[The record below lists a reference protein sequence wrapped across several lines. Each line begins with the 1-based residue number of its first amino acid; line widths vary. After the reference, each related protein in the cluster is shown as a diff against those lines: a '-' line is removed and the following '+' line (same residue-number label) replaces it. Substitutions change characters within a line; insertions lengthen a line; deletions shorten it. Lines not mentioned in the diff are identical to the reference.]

1 MQMQSP
7 ITILLVED
15 NLNFVRLVTLYLQRY
30 DDAVFSVV
38 AKETGLLALSWL
50 KEGNEADAILM
61 DYFLPGLNGLE
72 VTSLLKEK
80 GYSIPIIFLTVN
92 KDISLAIEAMKLGI
106 EGYLVKEE
114 ISTPVLPRTILSVIE
129 KSKLQKKLAELEIS
143 QKRLEAVQE
152 MVIAVSNEL
161 NNPIVAM
168 KKNVEELLK
177 QESLKDV
184 VSYLNIVRDNLDRM
198 VKKIERLKQLKED
211 KTVVYIKD
219 LRMFDISN

>member
-1 MQMQSP
+1 MQSP

-15 NLNFVRLVTLYLQRY
+15 NQNFVRLVTLYLQRY
-30 DDAVFSVV
+30 DDAAFSVV
-38 AKETGLLALSWL
+38 SKESGQAAIVWL
-50 KEGNEADAILM
+50 EEGNEADAILM

-72 VTSLLKEK
+72 VTTILKEK
-80 GYSIPIIFLTVN
+80 GYLVPIIFLTVN

-152 MVIAVSNEL
+152 MVLAVSNEL
-161 NNPIVAM
+161 NHPIELM
-168 KKNVEELLK
+168 KKNVEQLLTHD
-177 QESLKDV
+177 SMRDIH
-184 VSYLNIVRDNLDRM
+184 SYLVIMRDNLERM
-198 VKKIERLKQLKED
+198 QKKIERLKQLKDD

-219 LRMFDISN
+219 LRMFDISS